1 MSRLHFRFEYI
12 LIMQLSV
19 VVVNYNVKHFLEQCL
34 CSVQKA
40 INSSKIEAEVIVIDN
55 NSRDN
60 SLAYLEPLFPCV
72 RFINNDQNVGFAKAC
87 NHGYK
92 ISTGKHVL
100 FLNPDTIVTEDCFSK
115 CLSFFETHND
125 AGAVGVKML
134 DGRGQLLKESKRAF
148 PSPVTS
154 LFKLF
159 GFARLFPKSKT
170 FSKYHLGHLDEHENH
185 EVDVLA
191 GAFMMVRRD
200 LLDQLGGFDEVFFMY
215 GEDVDLSYR
224 IQKIGFKNYYIAETS
239 ILHFKGE
246 STRKGSLNYVRMF
259 YNAMSIFVR
268 KHYSGGK
275 ASAFNFIIHIAIWL
289 RAVMSAIGKFILW
302 IGLPF
307 IDALLILFSFWIM
320 KNIWATYVRPET
332 QYPNQ
337 LLLISFPAFTIVYLI
352 VAYYAGLYDK
362 RYHRSKLVRST
373 LIATLVLLAAYALL
387 PERFRF
393 SRGIVLFG
401 AVIAFFLIS
410 VIRWL
415 LIQNG
420 VLKSSDDKEE
430 HPHTLIVGSE
440 NEFQTCNELMEHAG
454 LHEKILGRVAVNE
467 DEPGG
472 IGYWRRINILQPTI
486 SFKEVIFCEGA
497 LSFKDIIEAVQT
509 LPKGIRV
516 KFHASKSQSVV
527 GSDSKDT
534 SGEALSKE
542 DGFKIAD
549 SYNRRIKRLIDFSSS
564 SVLLAT
570 FPFHF
575 IFVKKPLSFFNN
587 CFQVFLARRTWIGYT
602 TNSKDLPHLR
612 RAIIGCNGASMN
624 GVQQLPAESLQM
636 VDYWYARDY
645 DPVQDLKLLWKS
657 YRKLGT

>member
-1 MSRLHFRFEYI
+1 
-12 LIMQLSV
+12 MQLSV
-19 VVVNYNVKHFLEQCL
+19 IVVNYNVKHFLEQCL
-34 CSVQKA
+34 CSVQKS
-40 INSSKIEAEVIVIDN
+40 ISSSKIEAEVTVVDN

-60 SLAYLEPLFPCV
+60 SIAYLKPRFPCV
-72 RFINNDQNVGFAKAC
+72 RFIRNDQNVGFAKAC
-87 NHGYK
+87 NQGYK
-92 ISTGKHVL
+92 ISSGNYVL
-100 FLNPDTIVTEDCFSK
+100 FLNPDTIVGEDCFSN
-115 CLSFFETHND
+115 CISFFETHDD

-134 DGRGQLLKESKRAF
+134 DGRGHLLKESKRAF

-170 FSKYHLGHLDEHENH
+170 FSRYHLGHLDENKNH

-200 LLDQLGGFDEVFFMY
+200 LLNQLNGFDEVFFMY

-268 KHYSGGK
+268 KHYHGGR
-275 ASAFNFIIHIAIWL
+275 ASAFNLLIHIAIWL

-307 IDALLILFSFWIM
+307 IDASLILFSFWVM
-320 KNIWATYVRPET
+320 KNIWATYVRPGT
-332 QYPNQ
+332 QYPDE
-337 LLLISFPAFTIVYLI
+337 LLSISFPAFTIVYLI

-362 RYHRSKLVRST
+362 WYRRSKLVRST

-415 LIQNG
+415 LIQNN
-420 VLKSSDDKEE
+420 VLKTSDDKEE

-440 NEFQTCNELMEHAG
+440 GQFQTCKELMEHAG
-454 LHEKILGRVAVNE
+454 LHEKILGRVTVTE

-472 IGYWRRINILQPTI
+472 IGYWKRINMLQPAI

-497 LSFKDIIEAVQT
+497 LSFKDIIDGVQI
-509 LPKGIRV
+509 LPKGVRA
-516 KFHASKSQSVV
+516 KFHASKSQSIV
-527 GSDSKDT
+527 GSDSKHT

-542 DGFKIAD
+542 HGFKIAD
-549 SYNRRIKRLIDFSSS
+549 SYNRRIKRLIDVSSS
-564 SVLLAT
+564 AMFIAI
-570 FPFHF
+570 FPLHF
-575 IFVKKPLSFFNN
+575 IFVKHPLAFFNN
-587 CFQVFLARRTWIGYT
+587 CFLVLTARRTWIGYIT
-602 TNSKDLPHLR
+602 TGPDLPNLR
-612 RAIIGCNGASMN
+612 KGVIGCNGTSIN
-624 GVQQLPAESLQM
+624 SEQQLPIESLRM

-645 DPVQDLKLLWKS
+645 EPVQDLKLLWKS
-657 YRKLGT
+657 YRGLGS

>member
-1 MSRLHFRFEYI
+1 
-12 LIMQLSV
+12 MQLSV

-34 CSVQKA
+34 CSVQKC
-40 INSSKIEAEVIVIDN
+40 ITTSKIQAEIIVIDN
-55 NSRDN
+55 NSGDN
-60 SLAYLEPLFPCV
+60 SVAYLRPLFPCV
-72 RFINNDQNVGFAKAC
+72 RFISNDQNIGFAKAC
-87 NHGYK
+87 NQGCK
-92 ISTGKHVL
+92 ISSGKFVL
-100 FLNPDTIVTEDCFSK
+100 FLNPDTIVAEDCFSK
-115 CLSFFETHND
+115 CLSFFEAHSD

-134 DGRGQLLKESKRAF
+134 DGGGQLLKESKRAF

-159 GFARLFPKSKT
+159 GFAKLFPRSKT
-170 FSKYHLGHLDEHENH
+170 FSRYHLGHLDENKNH

-191 GAFMMVRRD
+191 GAYMMVRRD

-224 IQKIGFKNYYIAETS
+224 IQKIGFKNYYVAESS

-246 STRKGSLNYVRMF
+246 STRKASLNYVRMF

-268 KHYSGGK
+268 KHYRGGK
-275 ASAFNFIIHIAIWL
+275 ASAFNFLIHIAIWL
-289 RAVMSAIGKFILW
+289 RAVMAAIGKFILW

-307 IDALLILFSFWIM
+307 IDALLILLSFSIM
-320 KNIWATYVRPET
+320 KNIWSTYVRPGT
-332 QYPNQ
+332 QYPNE

-362 RYHRSKLVRST
+362 WYHRSKLVRST

-410 VIRWL
+410 IIRWV
-415 LIQNG
+415 LIQNN
-420 VLKSSDDKEE
+420 VLKTNDDKDEQ
-430 HPHTLIVGSE
+430 PQTLIVGSE
-440 NEFQTCNELMEHAG
+440 NEFQTCKELMEHAG
-454 LHEKILGRVAVNE
+454 LHEKILGRVAVSE
-467 DEPGG
+467 DETGG
-472 IGYWRRINILQPTI
+472 IGYWKRINILQPTI
-486 SFKEVIFCEGA
+486 SFKEVIFCEGT
-497 LSFKDIIEAVQT
+497 LSFKDIIDGVQM
-509 LPKGIRV
+509 LPHGIRA
-516 KFHASKSQSVV
+516 KFHAAKSQSIV

-549 SYNRRIKRLIDFSSS
+549 SYNRRIKRLIDVTSSS
-564 SVLLAT
+564 AFIAT

-575 IFVKKPLSFFNN
+575 IFVKNPLSFFNN
-587 CFQVFLARRTWIGYT
+587 CFRVFLAKKTWIGYT
-602 TNSKDLPHLR
+602 TNGQNLPRLR
-612 RAIIGCNGASMN
+612 KAVIGCNGASIDSE
-624 GVQQLPAESLQM
+624 QQLPAESLHM

-657 YRKLGT
+657 YRKLGS

>member
-1 MSRLHFRFEYI
+1 
-12 LIMQLSV
+12 MQLSV

-34 CSVQKA
+34 CSVQKS
-40 INSSKIEAEVIVIDN
+40 ISSSEIQAEIIVVDN

-60 SLAYLEPLFPCV
+60 SVAYLTPLFPCV
-72 RFINNDQNVGFAKAC
+72 RFISNDQNVGFAKAC
-87 NHGYK
+87 NQGYK
-92 ISTGKHVL
+92 ISTGKYVL
-100 FLNPDTIVTEDCFSK
+100 FLNPDTIVAEDCFSE
-115 CLSFFETHND
+115 CVSFFETHND

-134 DGRGQLLKESKRAF
+134 DGQGHLLKESKRAF

-170 FSKYHLGHLDEHENH
+170 FSRYHLGHLDENKNH

-191 GAFMMVRRD
+191 GAYMMVRRS
-200 LLDQLGGFDEVFFMY
+200 LLDQLDGFDEVFFMY

-224 IQKIGFKNYYIAETS
+224 IQKIGFKNYYIAESS

-268 KHYSGGK
+268 KHYRGGK
-275 ASAFNFIIHIAIWL
+275 ANAFNFLIHIAIWL

-320 KNIWATYVRPET
+320 KNIWATYVRPDT
-332 QYPNQ
+332 QYPNE

-410 VIRWL
+410 IIRWL
-415 LIQNG
+415 LIQNR
-420 VLKSSDDKEE
+420 VLKTSDDKDER
-430 HPHTLIVGSE
+430 PQTLIVGSE
-440 NEFQTCNELMEHAG
+440 AEFETCKELMEHAG
-454 LHEKILGRVAVNE
+454 LHEKILGRVAVTE

-472 IGYWRRINILQPTI
+472 IGHWKKINMLQPTI
-486 SFKEVIFCEGA
+486 SFKEVIFCEGT
-497 LSFKDIIEAVQT
+497 LSFKDIIDGVQA
-509 LPKGIRV
+509 LAKGIRV
-516 KFHASKSQSVV
+516 KFHASKSQSIV

-534 SGEALSKE
+534 SGESLSKE
-542 DGFKIAD
+542 AGFKIAD
-549 SYNRRIKRLIDFSSS
+549 AYNRRIKRLIDVTS
-564 SVLLAT
+564 SVAFIVT

-575 IFVKKPLSFFNN
+575 IFVKNALSFFNN
-587 CFQVFLARRTWIGYT
+587 CFGVFAARKTWIGYT
-602 TNSKDLPHLR
+602 TVGNGLPHLR
-612 RAIIGCNGASMN
+612 KAVIGCNGASLN
-624 GVQQLPAESLQM
+624 GQQQLPAESLRM

-645 DPVQDLKLLWKS
+645 EPVQDIKILWKS
-657 YRKLGT
+657 YRRLGS

>member
-1 MSRLHFRFEYI
+1 MSGLHFRFEYI
-12 LIMQLSV
+12 LIMHLSV

-34 CSVQKA
+34 CSVQKSITA
-40 INSSKIEAEVIVIDN
+40 SKIQAEIIAIDN
-55 NSRDN
+55 HSRDN
-60 SLAYLEPLFPCV
+60 SVAYLKPLFPCV
-72 RFINNDQNVGFAKAC
+72 RFISNNQNVGFAKAC
-87 NHGYK
+87 NQGYK
-92 ISTGKHVL
+92 MSTGKYVL
-100 FLNPDTIVTEDCFSK
+100 FLNPDTIVPEDCFSN

-134 DGRGQLLKESKRAF
+134 DGRGCLLKESKRAF

-170 FSKYHLGHLDEHENH
+170 FSRYHLGHLDENKNH

-191 GAFMMVRRD
+191 GAYVMVRRD

-224 IQKIGFKNYYIAETS
+224 IQKMGFKNYYIAESS

-259 YNAMSIFVR
+259 YKAMSIFVR
-268 KHYSGGK
+268 KHYHGGK
-275 ASAFNFIIHIAIWL
+275 ASAFNFLIHIAIL
-289 RAVMSAIGKFILW
+289 VRAVMSALGKFILW

-320 KNIWATYVRPET
+320 KNIWATYVRPDT
-332 QYPNQ
+332 QYPNE
-337 LLLISFPAFTIVYLI
+337 LLSVSFPAFTIVYLI

-362 RYHRSKLVRST
+362 WYRRSKLVRST

-410 VIRWL
+410 IIRWL
-415 LIQNG
+415 LIQNH
-420 VLKSSDDKEE
+420 VLKTSDDKDEQ
-430 HPHTLIVGSE
+430 PQTLIVGSE
-440 NEFQTCNELMEHAG
+440 SEFQTCKELMEHAG
-454 LHEKILGRVAVNE
+454 LHEKILGRVAVSE
-467 DEPGG
+467 EEPGG
-472 IGYWRRINILQPTI
+472 IGYWKRINMLQPTI
-486 SFKEVIFCEGA
+486 SFKEVIFCEGI
-497 LSFKDIIEAVQT
+497 LSFKDIIDAVQT
-509 LPKGIRV
+509 LPKGVRV
-516 KFHASKSQSVV
+516 KFHASKSQSIV
-527 GSDSKDT
+527 GSDSKDA
-534 SGEALSKE
+534 SGETLSKE
-542 DGFKIAD
+542 DEFKIAD
-549 SYNRRIKRLIDFSSS
+549 SYNRRIKRLIDVTSSAAF
-564 SVLLAT
+564 VVT

-575 IFVKKPLSFFNN
+575 IFVRNPLSFFYN
-587 CFQVFLARRTWIGYT
+587 CLHVLAARKTWIGYT
-602 TNSKDLPHLR
+602 TASNDLPHLR
-612 RAIIGCNGASMN
+612 RAVIGCNGTSLE
-624 GVQQLPAESLQM
+624 GEQQLPAESLRM

-645 DPVQDLKLLWKS
+645 DPVQDIKILWKS
-657 YRKLGT
+657 YRKLGS